1 MRPNEA
7 LISEEVVSIQ
17 KSINH
22 TYKTA
27 QSYRKCFKA
36 TDAAQAK
43 RITNVA
49 RTCIEHDIRPKMTDG
64 SSKTELAM
72 MHDYT
77 TNKQIHDRIQIS
89 RRTRKRGADVFYALY
104 VPTFIHTYLH
114 MYLFP
119 VVTLVISYP
128 SNAFAPAREF
138 QCTLL
143 IPFAFPL
150 HTRFFTFP
158 CIPSCILYTYAWS
171 GLLHLYRTLST
182 TLIQVAQKRRAHPGP
197 HVWLR
202 FCQSLAEFCS
212 YTCCSHSCAYFLRYS
227 GRSIGQLASDSAG
240 VGRTWLSKYCLVY
253 SIWFFVHV

>member
-27 QSYRKCFKA
+27 QSYRKCFKT

-49 RTCIEHDIRPKMTDG
+49 RTCTEHGIRPKMTDG
-64 SSKTELAM
+64 CSKTELAM

-89 RRTRKRGADVFYALY
+89 RRTLKRGADGRRVLCIVCSNIHSCIFAYVLISSPRTCHIISFQCICTHENFNAPFYIPFAYPPFHISLHPL
-104 VPTFIHTYLH
+104 VHPVHICLIWFIAPL
-114 MYLFP
+114 
-119 VVTLVISYP
+119 
-128 SNAFAPAREF
+128 SNAFNDVNTG
-138 QCTLL
+138 CT
-143 IPFAFPL
+143 
-150 HTRFFTFP
+150 
-158 CIPSCILYTYAWS
+158 
-171 GLLHLYRTLST
+171 
-182 TLIQVAQKRRAHPGP
+182 KRHAHPGS
-197 HVWLR
+197 HIWLR

-240 VGRTWLSKYCLVY
+240 VGRTWLSKHCLVY